1 MMMQMQLM
9 KKDGEAWFKRKRSKK
24 SGSEFGEDHVIK
36 EKNEFQPSIVC
47 LCTRT
52 GHLCRLFF
60 NGRKLSPWCIGI

>member
-36 EKNEFQPSIVC
+36 REERIPAQHRLLMYKN
-47 LCTRT
+47 RT
-52 GHLCRLFF
+52 SL
-60 NGRKLSPWCIGI
+60 